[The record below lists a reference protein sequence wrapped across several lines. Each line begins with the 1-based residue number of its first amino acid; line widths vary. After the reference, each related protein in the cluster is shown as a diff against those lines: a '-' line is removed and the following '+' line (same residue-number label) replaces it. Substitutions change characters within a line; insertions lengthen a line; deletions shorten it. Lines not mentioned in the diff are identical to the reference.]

1 MYCKPKYRAILF
13 KIIYSS
19 ILFYLIV
26 VISAVGIGV
35 PSIFYVLILVHTDQ
49 NFLFISVLD
58 TDMLPANQVPSRE
71 ETVPSVMDTTPGML
85 SKQYISC
92 YYFPMNLMSYIPV
105 NIMSQ

>member
-1 MYCKPKYRAILF
+1 M
-13 KIIYSS
+13 
-19 ILFYLIV
+19 

-49 NFLFISVLD
+49 NFLFISFLD

-92 YYFPMNLMSYIPV
+92 YHFPMNLMSYIPV